1 MLQRK
6 ALTWIIILSFAISW
20 PLFLAPL
27 LLKELEPTI
36 LQLAVTGLW
45 ALAMWGPGISAIITT
60 LAIEKKPF
68 KTLRLNTLGPKRFYL
83 WAWFLPLLLTVF
95 TGLLTILIGTG
106 KLDLGFTF
114 LQEQMDQAG
123 TQLPI
128 SLSTLVIIQIAQALI
143 LGPVINLI
151 FAMGEEIGWRS
162 FLLPQLM
169 PLGQWK
175 ALIISGAIW
184 GLWHAPAIAQGHN
197 YPDHPILG
205 IFLMTGFCIFLGII
219 FGWLYLNSRSPWVA
233 GIAHG
238 SLNASAGLPILFLL
252 PGFDTAL
259 GGMLTS
265 LTGWLVMGLFIGWLV
280 LTRRLPVQAPEEA

>member
-6 ALTWIIILSFAISW
+6 ALTWFIILSFAISW